1 MLGVEGLSPR
11 LSLGGF
17 KGGYSLRKESIP
29 LYLPV
34 SAQRGNFRPCTG
46 ADLFFK
52 AVFQRHRSVEHQMI
66 LGAILVIKA
75 EIPKAHELKAR
86 RGLALLFGLVVRRGD
101 VAHARLDLAAGQHLE
116 RIGVHAGKEILV
128 RAVGCGVAEQLAV
141 NTHLGVQRGRG
152 VDPVD
157 RRALNLAAVGGIAAR
172 RVRVVLGVDL
182 DDVAIFILLAARAGD
197 EVRALEAA
205 LRSAEQITLN
215 DP

>member
-1 MLGVEGLSPR
+1 
-11 LSLGGF
+11 
-17 KGGYSLRKESIP
+17 
-29 LYLPV
+29 
-34 SAQRGNFRPCTG
+34 
-46 ADLFFK
+46 
-52 AVFQRHRSVEHQMI
+52 MI

-75 EIPKAHELKAR
+75 EIPKAHELEAR

-182 DDVAIFILLAARAGD
+182 DDVAVFILLAARAGD

-205 LRSAEQITLN
+205 LGAVRR
-215 DP
+215 